1 MVKQWANIYLN
12 GFKWLKQKEIYKF
25 DVDSIGK
32 NSSDGYM
39 LKVDLEYPDELHEFR
54 NDYPLAPEKLESSCQ
69 VFIVIL
75 QINMTQKKVV
85 L

>member
-1 MVKQWANIYLN
+1 MEYVKETTMSDYHNL
-12 GFKWLKQKEIYKF
+12 FLKR
-25 DVDSIGK
+25 
-32 NSSDGYM
+32 
-39 LKVDLEYPDELHEFR
+39 DEFH

>member
-1 MVKQWANIYLN
+1 MVEQWANIYLN
-12 GFKWLKQKEIYKF
+12 GFKWLKQKEIYKI

-39 LKVDLEYPDELHEFR
+39 LKVDLEYPDELHEFH
-54 NDYPLAPEKLESSCQ
+54 NDYALAPEKLESSCQ

>member
-1 MVKQWANIYLN
+1 MIKT
-12 GFKWLKQKEIYKF
+12 KEIYKF

-39 LKVDLEYPDELHEFR
+39 LEVDLEYPDELHEFH